1 MKVAFVN
8 CWTMPWGVL
17 NVLQDLLVSS
27 LRKHWADVE
36 IVLFTLISNFDE
48 IEVPIP
54 WREGECYKVKVVQT
68 LPDWINNI
76 FLKYSKKKVKVLSSI
91 FDYRNLMVFYPELMK
106 LLSRK
111 IKAWWPDEIEISSF
125 AIAKNITPIP
135 WVPTH
140 LYLHSPMQYIWS
152 HYEEYNNKFKGWKKR
167 LFNAIVPRLRKWDK
181 KYVSFSSV
189 TCNSEYTKRLA
200 EEIYWIK
207 DAKIKYPKISDK
219 YRFNGVSHAP
229 LLYCV
234 YVGRLVNFVRETWLI
249 IRLFNEL
256 HLPLI
261 VIWSWPDEASL
272 KAIAWDTIIFTGWN
286 PEGMQDIVRD
296 SSGLINLTKESFWI
310 GTVEALLMGVP
321 VFWYSEWATS
331 ELVDEKCWV
340 LAKSKDIE
348 ELKVSLKEFLGKE
361 WDRKEISERI
371 REKLLKYK

>member
-27 LRKHWADVE
+27 LRKHWSEVE
-36 IVLFTLISNFDE
+36 IRLFTLISNYDE

-54 WREGECYKVKVVQT
+54 WKEWEFYKVKVVQT
-68 LPDWINNI
+68 LPNWINKI
-76 FLKYSKKKVKVLSSI
+76 FLTCTKKKIRVLSSI

-106 LLSRK
+106 LLSCKIRK
-111 IKAWWPDEIEISSF
+111 WKPDEIQISSF
-125 AIAKNITPIP
+125 AIAKNITPIV

-152 HYEEYNNKFKGWKKR
+152 HYEEYNNKFKGWKKW

-181 KYVSFSSV
+181 KYTSFSSV
-189 TCNSEYTKRLA
+189 TCNSEYTKELA
-200 EEIYWIK
+200 DEIYWIK
-207 DAKIKYPKISDK
+207 DAKIKYPKISDT
-219 YRFNGVSHAP
+219 YRFNWISHSP
-229 LLYCV
+229 LPYCV
-234 YVGRLVNFVRETWLI
+234 YVWRLVNFVRETWVI
-249 IRLFNEL
+249 IELFNEL
-256 HLPLI
+256 KLPLI
-261 VIWSWPDEASL
+261 VIWSWPDEANL

-296 SSGLINLTKESFWI
+296 SSWLINLTKESFWI
-310 GTVEALLMGVP
+310 WTVEALLMWVP

-340 LAKSKDIE
+340 LVNSKDIV
-348 ELKVSLKEFLGKE
+348 ELKRCLKMFLSKE
-361 WDRKEISERI
+361 RDRKEISESI